1 MKIVFRLVLSLMAAL
16 ALALPAGAQ
25 VTTGSLNG
33 RVQNAQQEPVAG
45 ANVIAIHLPSGTSYE
60 ATSRAD
66 GRFTIVGMRVGGP
79 YSVTVAYTGAGAAAF
94 APVTQEDIEVLL
106 GVGTDL
112 NFNVQP
118 IAVTETVTV
127 TAQSDA
133 VFASNRTGAATAVT
147 RQEMALLPTI
157 SNRME
162 SFVRLTPAMGGNM
175 SFAGQDN
182 RMNNITVDGSYFN
195 NSFGLGNAP
204 GDRTNVAP
212 ISMDAIEQ
220 IQVNVAPFD
229 VRSGNFVGAGVN
241 SVTRSGTNS
250 LRGSAFY
257 QFRDQGLVGTEAKN
271 LPVNPGTFD
280 FTNYGGWAGGPIVKN
295 RLFFFGNA
303 EKEKTEQPGTLFRA
317 NSGGQP
323 VSGSQTRVLSSDLDT
338 LSAFLSQRF
347 NYDAGPYQDYP
358 HLTPGRRLLA
368 KVDFNLNSRNK
379 LSVRYNQLDSETDQL
394 LSTSSSLG
402 FGNRRGNTTGLNFQ
416 GSNYQILENRKSSIA
431 ELNTVIGSTMSN
443 SLIFGY
449 NNSDESRS
457 TRVGSFFPFVDIL
470 NASTVYTSFGY
481 EPFTPNNEL
490 RYNEFQLQNNFTRFS
505 EKHSLTG
512 GFSFERYNSENVFFP
527 GAQSVYVYNS
537 LQDFYDDVNRVRP
550 VTLNRFQVRY
560 MNIPGL
566 EKPLQPLKVTYIGAY
581 AQDEWTISDKLK
593 VIGGAG
599 AVRQRQAARRLSA
612 MVAPRRLQHGRQ

>member
-1 MKIVFRLVLSLMAAL
+1 MKIVFRFVLSVIAAL
-16 ALALPAGAQ
+16 ALAVPAAAQ
-25 VTTGSLNG
+25 VTTGSLAG
-33 RVQNAQQEPVAG
+33 RVQNAKGEGVAG
-45 ANVIAIHLPSGTSYE
+45 ANVIAIHLPSGTTYE
-60 ATSRAD
+60 ANTRAD
-66 GRFTIVGMRVGGP
+66 GRFQIINMRVGGP
-79 YSVTVAYTGAGAAAF
+79 YSVTAAFTGGGAAAF
-94 APVTQEDIEVLL
+94 APETQDNVEVIL
-106 GVGTDL
+106 GVATDL
-112 NFNVQP
+112 VFNVKE

-147 RQEMALLPTI
+147 RQEMATLPTI

-241 SVTRSGTNS
+241 SVTRSGTNNF
-250 LRGSAFY
+250 RGSAFY
-257 QFRDQGLVGTEAKN
+257 QFRDQDLVGTEAKD
-271 LPVNPGTFD
+271 LTFNPGTFD
-280 FTNYGGWAGGPIVKN
+280 FSNYGGWAAGPIVKN
-295 RLFFFGNA
+295 RLFFFANA
-303 EKEKTEQPGTLFRA
+303 EKEQNEAPGTTFRA
-317 NSGGQP
+317 NRGGEAAA
-323 VSGSQTRVLSSDLDT
+323 GSTTRVLASELDQ
-338 LSAFLSQRF
+338 LSAFLAQRF
-347 NYDAGPYQDYP
+347 DYETGPYQDYS

-368 KVDFNLNSRNK
+368 KIDLNVNSRNK
-379 LSVRYNQLDSETDQL
+379 LSVRYNQLDSETDVL

-416 GSNYQILENRKSSIA
+416 GSNYQILENRKSAIT
-431 ELNTVIGSTMSN
+431 ELNTVIGSSMSN

-481 EPFTPNNEL
+481 ED
-490 RYNEFQLQNNFTRFS
+490 R
-505 EKHSLTG
+505 K
-512 GFSFERYNSENVFFP
+512 
-527 GAQSVYVYNS
+527 
-537 LQDFYDDVNRVRP
+537 
-550 VTLNRFQVRY
+550 
-560 MNIPGL
+560 
-566 EKPLQPLKVTYIGAY
+566 
-581 AQDEWTISDKLK
+581 
-593 VIGGAG
+593 
-599 AVRQRQAARRLSA
+599 
-612 MVAPRRLQHGRQ
+612 